1 MKPTTQVHAAEGRQE
16 LTITRDFDLPLDRLF
31 RAFEDPDIV
40 ARWMGTQ
47 VLKLENH
54 RHGAWEYETSDANG
68 KVVFRAHGVIHDFVP
83 NERITRTFEMDNNS
97 FPPQLEFLEFS
108 AVTERTS
115 HLRMH
120 IVFKSVADRNQLVQ
134 LPFARGLG
142 TAHDR
147 LQTIMAK

>member
-40 ARWMGTQ
+40 ARWMGTR

-68 KVVFRAHGVIHDFVP
+68 KVVFRAHGVIHEFVP
-83 NERITRTFEMDNNS
+83 NERITRTFEMENAP
-97 FPPQLEFLEFS
+97 FPPQLEFFEFS

-134 LPFARGLG
+134 LPFAKGLG
-142 TAHDR
+142 MAHDR
-147 LQTIMAK
+147 LQRIMTE

>member
-1 MKPTTQVHAAEGRQE
+1 MKPTTQVHAADGRQE

-40 ARWMGTQ
+40 ARWMGTK
-47 VLKLENH
+47 VVKLENR
-54 RHGAWEYETSDANG
+54 RHGGWEYETSGPNG
-68 KVVFRAHGVIHDFVP
+68 QVVFRAHGVIHDFVP

-108 AVTERTS
+108 SLSEHTS

-120 IVFKSVADRNQLVQ
+120 IVFKSVADRNHLVQ

-142 TAHDR
+142 MAHDR
-147 LQTIMAK
+147 LQRIMTE

>member
-1 MKPTTQVHAAEGRQE
+1 MKPTTRVHAADGKQE

-31 RAFEDPDIV
+31 RAFEDADIV
-40 ARWMGTQ
+40 ARWMGTK
-47 VLKLENH
+47 VVKLDNR
-54 RHGAWEYETSDANG
+54 RHGSWEYETSDANG
-68 KVVFRAHGVIHDFVP
+68 NIVFRAHGVIHEFVP
-83 NERITRTFEMDNNS
+83 NERITRTFEMDNAP

-108 AVTERTS
+108 ALSEQTS

-142 TAHDR
+142 MAHDR
-147 LQTIMAK
+147 LQRIMAN

>member
-40 ARWMGTQ
+40 ARWMGTK
-47 VLKLENH
+47 VVKLENR
-54 RHGAWEYETSDANG
+54 RHGGWEYETSGPNG
-68 KVVFRAHGVIHDFVP
+68 QVVFRAHGVIHDFVP

-108 AVTERTS
+108 SLSEHTS

-142 TAHDR
+142 IAHDR
-147 LQTIMAK
+147 LQRIMTE